1 MDEKQRTKVLG
12 GVLAGFVGIIFGKP
26 ILMKPI
32 DDAKRNYIVTDRNF
46 EDATDKDWQVDLA
59 KQNIENARLVSLP
72 PRVSDAQ
79 RLYLSWI
86 TNLAEQCNFAQLE
99 VTPGAAKNNPG
110 KYVEVAVNI
119 ECETSMEGLGRFLYL
134 FEQADL
140 LHRVASLDIKSSN
153 AQGTPRLDVKLTAE
167 GLSVA
172 GSSSKGDIFSKTY
185 LPKPLDPD
193 ATEVVVNE
201 SADFPD
207 KPPFKAQVGTEMV
220 NVLAVDGNKWEIERG
235 VEGTK
240 AVKHVDNEYVQL
252 FPIAGKR
259 SDIQF
264 TQYEDFVRASLFTKP
279 APTKIYKPD
288 LEVASKTIEPGKILK
303 MTVKAKDINLDIGK
317 PSYAME
323 GGLEGMTLDS
333 ETGEFE
339 WTPPEDAEAARH
351 DLKFILTQTNNED
364 LKVEKTASVSIQLE
378 NGVPTLEV
386 ASEAVVILGRDFSM
400 ELKAEDD
407 GGPDGLK
414 YSLEGDAPSG
424 LTVDGTSLKWNPPNT
439 FTPGEYEFSVKVT
452 DSGTPAKTA
461 TKTVKLEVQDDTAAS
476 TRFTAAVGLDGIP
489 VAWFWNQVENKRPEL
504 RLGERLAV
512 ADIDAKLT
520 EISKRYVLMSDDAGI
535 WKLNLGDNVRQ
546 RELIEPAE
554 PSVPEQQPATES
566 TTTEVNADSEGDGE
580 TVDTD
585 STDETVTPAEASE
598 GGAEPNEEV
607 TPESNPAQPP
617 AKQQE
622 AASEK

>member
-12 GVLAGFVGIIFGKP
+12 GVLAGFVGIIFGRP
-26 ILMKPI
+26 ILMGPI
-32 DDAKRNYIVTDRNF
+32 EDAKKQLIVTDRNF
-46 EDATDKDWQVDLA
+46 ESATEKDWQVDLA
-59 KQNIENARLVSLP
+59 KQNIENARSVSLP
-72 PRVSDAQ
+72 PQVDDAQ

-86 TNLAEQCNFAQLE
+86 TNLAEQCNFALLD
-99 VTPGAAKNNPG
+99 VTPGAKKNNPG
-110 KYVEVAVNI
+110 KYVEVAVNV
-119 ECETSMEGLGRFLYL
+119 ECETSMEGLSRFLYL

-153 AQGTPRLDVKLTAE
+153 SQGTPRLEVKLTAE

-172 GSSSKGDIFSKTY
+172 GSPSKGDIFARTY

-193 ATEVVVNE
+193 ATEVVVTE

-207 KPPFKAQVGTEMV
+207 KAPFKAQIGTEMV
-220 NVLAVDGNKWEIERG
+220 NVLAVDGNKWEIERA

-240 AVKHVDNEYVQL
+240 AAEHSDNEYVQL

-259 SDIQF
+259 DDIPF
-264 TQYEDFVRASLFTKP
+264 AKYEDFVKASLFTKP
-279 APTKIYKPD
+279 VPQKVFKPD
-288 LEVASKTIEPGKILK
+288 LEVASKTIEPGKTLK
-303 MTVKAKDINLDIGK
+303 MTVKARDINLDIGK
-317 PSYAME
+317 PSFAME
-323 GGLEGMTLDS
+323 GGLDGMTLNA

-339 WTPPEDAEAARH
+339 WTPPEDAEAAKH
-351 DLKFILTQTNNED
+351 DLKFILTQINNDD

-378 NGVPTLEV
+378 NAPPTLEV

-407 GGPDGLK
+407 GGPEALMF
-414 YSLEGDAPSG
+414 SLEGDAPSG
-424 LTVDGTSLKWNPPNT
+424 LTVDNTSLKWTPPNT
-439 FTPGEYEFSVKVT
+439 FTPGEYEFSIKVT

-461 TKTVKLEVQDDTAAS
+461 TKTVKLNVQDDTAAS
-476 TRFTAAVGLDGIP
+476 TRFTAAVGLDGVP

-504 RLGERLAV
+504 RLGQRLAI
-512 ADIDAKLT
+512 ADIDAELT

-554 PSVPEQQPATES
+554 PAVPEEQPTTDPTTAEANEAEEGEAVIVTEGGDAVDTSAEEPETGVETTES
-566 TTTEVNADSEGDGE
+566 
-580 TVDTD
+580 
-585 STDETVTPAEASE
+585 
-598 GGAEPNEEV
+598 
-607 TPESNPAQPP
+607 ESPQPP
-617 AKQQE
+617 TEQPE
-622 AASEK
+622 TASDK